1 MMRAI
6 SKKSFFNK
14 VEIQEGRI
22 VLAQIKLFSRD
33 NKQLQE
39 EGGSP
44 LAVGGNLSASL
55 KKLKRH

>member
-6 SKKSFFNK
+6 SKKSIFNK
-14 VEIQEGRI
+14 IEIQEVRI

-33 NKQLQE
+33 NREQQE
-39 EGGSP
+39 SGGSP
-44 LAVGGNLSASL
+44 LPVGGNLSASL